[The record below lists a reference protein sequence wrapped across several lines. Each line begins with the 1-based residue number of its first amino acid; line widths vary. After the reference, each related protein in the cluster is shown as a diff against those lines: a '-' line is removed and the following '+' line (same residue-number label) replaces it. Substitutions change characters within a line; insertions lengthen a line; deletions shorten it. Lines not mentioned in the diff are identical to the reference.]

1 MQRRMYHDTGGSR
14 SEVQAQPQEEYDG
27 TKSKQAKRTAA
38 APAQSTS
45 DGVMDMF
52 DDFVKFMDEE
62 FWLIFFAV
70 IYAFTLI
77 FFMLAVTNKIFG
89 SKHAVW
95 SWVIGLYIPW
105 FVITTLYLIDPR
117 LEQWS
122 VAMVTK
128 IYHRAQELRHRE
140 GLGGV
145 KEAMAK
151 WWKWRK
157 EYKPPRVGN
166 V

>member
-1 MQRRMYHDTGGSR
+1 VSSPSPHPAVVTHRCSLR
-14 SEVQAQPQEEYDG
+14 SLP
-27 TKSKQAKRTAA
+27 TPRA
-38 APAQSTS
+38 APPSSSSLPA
-45 DGVMDMF
+45 
-52 DDFVKFMDEE
+52 
-62 FWLIFFAV
+62 
-70 IYAFTLI
+70 
-77 FFMLAVTNKIFG
+77 LAPACDVVQKIFG

-140 GLGGV
+140 GLEGV